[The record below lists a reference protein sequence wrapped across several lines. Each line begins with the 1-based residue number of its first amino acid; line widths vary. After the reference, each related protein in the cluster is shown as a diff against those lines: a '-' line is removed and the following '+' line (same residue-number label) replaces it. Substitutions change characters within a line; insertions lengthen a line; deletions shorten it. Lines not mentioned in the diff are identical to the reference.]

1 MEVEGEEEERGEALQ
16 WREQRAQRQRNPLT
30 STSSP
35 VFPSLTLPPPPLS
48 PHVYHIPAPNSRP
61 RRVSHECKR
70 HASWMGENKFQLCVR
85 FLSVCFFEALIMCLG
100 LMSGGVR
107 RVGSVGGGRRL
118 VGTSHRLM
126 QFAQQ
131 PFALACRRFSRV
143 SYPSGERPTGEV
155 PSEKNK
161 TTQNKNNV

>member
-1 MEVEGEEEERGEALQ
+1 MEEEEEEALQ
-16 WREQRAQRQRNPLT
+16 WREQRAQRQRNPMT
-30 STSSP
+30 SRSSP

-61 RRVSHECKR
+61 RRVSHERKR
-70 HASWMGENKFQLCVR
+70 HASWMCENGFQLCVR
-85 FLSVCFFEALIMCLG
+85 FLSFYFFEALIMCLG

-107 RVGSVGGGRRL
+107 GEGEVGRGGRGVGEGL

-131 PFALACRRFSRV
+131 PFALARGRFSRV
-143 SYPSGERPTGEV
+143 C
-155 PSEKNK
+155 
-161 TTQNKNNV
+161 